1 MFKELF
7 KPLCGFSMKYIGD
20 LDESKNLVHDVFI
33 AVWEKYEDLPEDT
46 NFRSYLFTSTRNR
59 CLNYIRDRKKVVP
72 LEGAHEQ
79 GKASEDNS
87 LEARELE
94 KEIEL
99 AINTLPEKCRIVF
112 VMSRYEELK
121 YAEIAE
127 KMNISVKTVEAHMS
141 KALSLLRKAL
151 VNFLS
156 LVLFVL
162 NI

>member
-1 MFKELF
+1 M
-7 KPLCGFSMKYIGD
+7 
-20 LDESKNLVHDVFI
+20 DESKNLVHDVFI

-79 GKASEDNS
+79 VTASEDNS
-87 LEARELE
+87 FEARELE

-99 AINTLPEKCRIVF
+99 AINILPEKCRIVF
-112 VMSRYEELK
+112 EMSRYEELK

-141 KALSLLRKAL
+141 KALNMLRKAL

-156 LVLFVL
+156 LLLFIF
-162 NI
+162 NP

>member
-1 MFKELF
+1 
-7 KPLCGFSMKYIGD
+7 MKYIGD

-72 LEGAHEQ
+72 LEGTHEQ
-79 GKASEDNS
+79 GMASEDNS

-112 VMSRYEELK
+112 EMSRYEDLK

-156 LVLFVL
+156 LLLFVL
-162 NI
+162 NL